1 MSTNKSYDLVVIG
14 AGVNGLV
21 AATIAAKK
29 GKKVLVVDKRPEAGG
44 LAAGYEFLP
53 GFKSP
58 GILHDST
65 ALRPWIVEQLEL
77 KKHGLKI
84 RTDDAPIFAPE
95 KNGKGLLLWRDPQRA
110 AEEIAPRSAKD
121 ATRYKE
127 YRAFLTTITP
137 FLGRVFDEFPPE
149 IATMS
154 LPGLWDLMKKAV
166 SLRLLGKDDMME
178 ILRIGPMCV
187 ADWLNEW
194 FENDLLKA
202 MIAGPSIYNSF
213 TGPWSPGTNANLLLA
228 EAFSYRPVVG
238 GPQAL
243 VTALLSAANAAGVAL
258 RLGATVEA
266 LSFAKVDQVDGV
278 VLESGELVKAT
289 HVAAAIDPKQ
299 LFLKLVPPAYLT
311 HNFEHNVVNI
321 RARGT
326 TAKVHLAMN
335 GLPQWRERPNLKAEY
350 IRTGEYFDQMERA
363 FDAVKYRKMSDEPLL
378 DIYVPTLEVPEMAP
392 PGKHVL
398 SILVHFA
405 PHKLDAGWSAEM
417 NAELLKRTLAALD
430 AYAPGASGLVLGSEV
445 LSPVDL
451 EQRFNLTG
459 GHLFHGEHAT
469 DQLLVRPTPEC
480 SRYATPFKS
489 LFLIGGG
496 AHPGGGITG
505 APGALAAKMVL
516 G

>member
-1 MSTNKSYDLVVIG
+1 MSTNKNYDLLVIG

-29 GKKVLVVDKRPEAGG
+29 GKKVLIVEKRPEAGG
-44 LAAGYEFLP
+44 LAASYEFVS

-58 GILHDST
+58 GILHDTT
-65 ALRPWIVEQLEL
+65 ALRPWVVEQLDL

-84 RTDDAPIFAPE
+84 RAEEAPIYAPE

-110 AEEIAPRSAKD
+110 AEEISPRSAKD
-121 ATRYKE
+121 AAKYKE
-127 YRAFLTTITP
+127 YRAFLSTITP

-154 LPGLWDLMKKAV
+154 FPGMWELMKKAV

-178 ILRIGPMCV
+178 ILRIAPMCV

-202 MIAGPSIYNSF
+202 CLAGPSIYNSY

-228 EAFSYRPVVG
+228 EAFCYKPVVG

-243 VTALLSAANAAGVAL
+243 VTALLSAAKAAGVEL
-258 RLGATVEA
+258 RLNTEVESLA
-266 LSFAKVDQVDGV
+266 LAKVDEVDGV
-278 VLESGELVKAT
+278 TLKGGETIKAT
-289 HVAAAIDPKQ
+289 AVAAAIDPKQ
-299 LFLKLVPPAYLT
+299 LFLKLMPPANLT
-311 HNFEHNVVNI
+311 HNFEHNIVNI

-326 TAKVHLAMN
+326 TAKVTLALN
-335 GLPQWRERPNLKAEY
+335 GLPQWNQRPSLKAEY

-378 DIYVPTLEVPEMAP
+378 DIYIPTLEAPEMAP
-392 PGKHVL
+392 NGKHVM
-398 SILVHFA
+398 SVLVHFA
-405 PHKLDAGWSAEM
+405 PHQLDAGWSAEM
-417 NAELLKRTLAALD
+417 NAELLKRTLKALD
-430 AYAPGASGLVLGSEV
+430 QYAPGASALVAGSEV

-451 EQRFNLTG
+451 EKRFNLSG
-459 GHLFHGEHAT
+459 GHLFHGEHAA

-480 SRYATPFKS
+480 SRYSTPFKS